1 MPNEAAR
8 IRMFQMH
15 LSKLH
20 TVLDASHIQKCANS
34 TEGYSGAD
42 IQRLCKEIAMRQIRK
57 IVTELEA
64 LEKDTNLNKTN
75 HPTQKSINL
84 DKLLKRFPIDQNDV
98 ECSLLCTRPS
108 SDSSLCTRYKKWAD
122 NFGST

>member
-1 MPNEAAR
+1 MPNESAR
-8 IRMFQMH
+8 TRMFQMH
-15 LSKLH
+15 FSKLH
-20 TVLDASHIQKCANS
+20 TVLDSSHVQKCAHS

-64 LEKDTNLNKTN
+64 LEKDKNLKKVNF
-75 HPTQKSINL
+75 TQKSIYL

-98 ECSLLCTRPS
+98 EKSVLCTRPS
-108 SDSSLCTRYKKWAD
+108 SDSSLCARYKKWAD
-122 NFGST
+122 DFGST